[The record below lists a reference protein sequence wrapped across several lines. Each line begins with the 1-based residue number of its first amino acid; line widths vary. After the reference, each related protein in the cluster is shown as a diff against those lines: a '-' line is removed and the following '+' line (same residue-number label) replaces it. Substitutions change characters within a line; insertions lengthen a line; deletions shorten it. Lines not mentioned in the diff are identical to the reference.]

1 MIKNGRPKIARIA
14 PTRNCHSM
22 FGLSVKQ
29 EVGTYTHICSVS
41 YCILI
46 VEK

>member
-1 MIKNGRPKIARIA
+1 MMIKNERPKRMGIA

-29 EVGTYTHICSVS
+29 EVGTYTHMYVQFHTAF
-41 YCILI
+41 L
-46 VEK
+46 

>member
-29 EVGTYTHICSVS
+29 EVGTYTHIYVQFPTAF
-41 YCILI
+41 L
-46 VEK
+46 